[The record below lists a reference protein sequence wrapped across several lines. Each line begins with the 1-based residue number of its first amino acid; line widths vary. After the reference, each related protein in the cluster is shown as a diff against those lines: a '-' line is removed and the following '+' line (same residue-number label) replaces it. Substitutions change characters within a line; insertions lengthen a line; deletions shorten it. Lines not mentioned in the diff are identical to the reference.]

1 MLNVGGCVTAAF
13 FVAQSLHLCKLIS
26 HFQVLLFGDLWLFHI
41 FTHHLSIR
49 WRLWQRRHAHLLKAA
64 TLILSNN
71 TSDRLHLNAAET
83 TQLSLLWKQG
93 EVLYNYTYPKI
104 HFLHF
109 TVSSVLLSFFR
120 ILGCSTSSLYK
131 HVWFCLCQ
139 ALMNVANL
147 NTQAAS
153 HTSLHSL
160 CLFPTSVNS
169 TVSVLFESIYTQ
181 VINKPQLSLMDF
193 LVMYRTT
200 SFVSF

>member
-1 MLNVGGCVTAAF
+1 MLVAAWQQLF
-13 FVAQSLHLCKLIS
+13 SLHLCKLIS

-41 FTHHLSIR
+41 LTHHLSIR
-49 WRLWQRRHAHLLKAA
+49 WRLWQRRRAHLLKAA
-64 TLILSNN
+64 TLILSSN

-93 EVLYNYTYPKI
+93 EVLYSYTYPKI

-120 ILGCSTSSLYK
+120 ILGCSPSSLYE

-147 NTQAAS
+147 NTG
-153 HTSLHSL
+153 
-160 CLFPTSVNS
+160 CLPYISPFIPFVPNISKQQC
-169 TVSVLFESIYTQ
+169 VSSIWIHIYPSY
-181 VINKPQLSLMDF
+181 K
-193 LVMYRTT
+193 
-200 SFVSF
+200 

>member
-1 MLNVGGCVTAAF
+1 MLVAAWQQLF
-13 FVAQSLHLCKLIS
+13 SLHLCKLIS
-26 HFQVLLFGDLWLFHI
+26 HVQVLLFEYLWLFHI

-49 WRLWQRRHAHLLKAA
+49 WRLWQRRRAHLLKAA
-64 TLILSNN
+64 TLILSSN

-93 EVLYNYTYPKI
+93 EVLYSYTYPKI

-109 TVSSVLLSFFR
+109 TVSLVLLSFFR
-120 ILGCSTSSLYK
+120 ILGCSPSSLYK
-131 HVWFCLCQ
+131 HVWSCLCQ

-153 HTSLHSL
+153 HTSLHSFR
-160 CLFPTSVNS
+160 LFPTSVNS
-169 TVSVLFESIYTQ
+169 SVSVLFESIYTQ
-181 VINKPQLSLMDF
+181 AINKPQLSLMDF

>member
-1 MLNVGGCVTAAF
+1 MALSYFYPSSIYKMKAVTEKT
-13 FVAQSLHLCKLIS
+13 C
-26 HFQVLLFGDLWLFHI
+26 
-41 FTHHLSIR
+41 
-49 WRLWQRRHAHLLKAA
+49 HLLKAA
-64 TLILSNN
+64 TLILSSN

-93 EVLYNYTYPKI
+93 EVLYSYTYPKI

-109 TVSSVLLSFFR
+109 TVSLVLLSFFR
-120 ILGCSTSSLYK
+120 ILGCSPSSLYK
-131 HVWFCLCQ
+131 HVWSCLCQ

-153 HTSLHSL
+153 HTSLHSFR
-160 CLFPTSVNS
+160 LFPTSVNS
-169 TVSVLFESIYTQ
+169 SVSVLFESIYTQ
-181 VINKPQLSLMDF
+181 AINKPQLSLMDF